1 MIIWLK
7 KNCFD
12 ADEVE
17 LSPIEQK
24 LRQMASNFVDTYA
37 FKRITGN
44 ESHKTMRNVPIYTSS
59 LRNGY
64 AS

>member
-1 MIIWLK
+1 
-7 KNCFD
+7 
-12 ADEVE
+12 
-17 LSPIEQK
+17 
-24 LRQMASNFVDTYA
+24 MASNFVDTYA

-44 ESHKTMRNVPIYTSS
+44 ESHKTMRNIPIYTSS